1 VKPIAE
7 DLDVRPFHSFPTT
20 NSAGSSGILGGF
32 GINCMLP
39 LFFELILETVYGFVR
54 DDVAATT
61 TMLTMS
67 LGSTSGTNAHGSK
80 FVINTENNKKIQKEY
95 QIR

>member
-1 VKPIAE
+1 
-7 DLDVRPFHSFPTT
+7 
-20 NSAGSSGILGGF
+20 
-32 GINCMLP
+32 MLP

-67 LGSTSGTNAHGSK
+67 LGSTRGTNAHGSKISK
-80 FVINTENNKKIQKEY
+80 FVINTENIKKIQKEY

>member
-1 VKPIAE
+1 MQKTLSCVLSHTFDGIFG
-7 DLDVRPFHSFPTT
+7 DVRRD
-20 NSAGSSGILGGF
+20 SAGTSGILGGF

-39 LFFELILETVYGFVR
+39 LLFELILETVYGFVR

-67 LGSTSGTNAHGSK
+67 LGSTEAC
-80 FVINTENNKKIQKEY
+80 
-95 QIR
+95 